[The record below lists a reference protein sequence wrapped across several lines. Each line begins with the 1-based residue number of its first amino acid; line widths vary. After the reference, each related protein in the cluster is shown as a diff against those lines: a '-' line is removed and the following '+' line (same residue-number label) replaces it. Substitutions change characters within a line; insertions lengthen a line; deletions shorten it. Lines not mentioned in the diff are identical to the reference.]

1 MMKCCKIEEMQK
13 QQDKLLMLL
22 IDNLLSILSLTVK
35 KKNKEQL
42 KELNKD
48 KIEMNLKKCHSK
60 LKCLIFNY
68 KL

>member
-48 KIEMNLKKCHSK
+48 KIEMNLKKWQSK